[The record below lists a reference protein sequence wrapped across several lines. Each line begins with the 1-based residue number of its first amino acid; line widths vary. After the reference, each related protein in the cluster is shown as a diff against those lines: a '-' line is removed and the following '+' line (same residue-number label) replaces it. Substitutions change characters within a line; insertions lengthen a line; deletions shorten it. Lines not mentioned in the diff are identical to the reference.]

1 MNRLSGLLRAL
12 VTVTRQRYAAIA
24 GQSERNILLGT
35 ILLLSVVSLAMGYV
49 LAQCFSVDMLSTF
62 LGPPED
68 CWLDWH
74 MSVGR
79 HCFSDYSM
87 VANAG
92 LQPNPYSYEV
102 SLPIGSYQPLA
113 IGGPAAAMLP
123 HLLFGLPAHWLGMPR
138 LGLIGYLV
146 ALIMGVLSP
155 AVWAARGAR
164 GLERVVVFVTLGVAA
179 IPAWAVIDRGN
190 SAGFIVPVALV
201 YLVALRREGWGLVA
215 LMVVLAAVI
224 KPWFVLL
231 GVVLLVTRQWRWS
244 VIAVVGVATSH
255 VAAYLMW
262 PQHFPQTIPRSIHNL
277 FYAGSLFPDLV
288 SVRNVSFG
296 RAFVLLPDAFEFLQT
311 GGKMPDGFLAGPR
324 SMFGYVVAVV
334 VVVSVLA
341 LGRRIPAVMAGI
353 ALLATATLSPPLAYY
368 YYLVFVLPIAA
379 LIVRDPE
386 GPPGSG
392 IFDGLFMDGPRR
404 RVVGVSLS
412 LAAAFSIAQ
421 LAIPAMVVNEPIFGQ
436 LGVKGVIR
444 TTPVEYITTVIF
456 TSFLWLIA
464 CAAIIVSYARRP
476 VQMPGTGQ
484 GPPHQDVPDATAI
497 STASDTTNLSADFT
511 AQRQT

>member
-1 MNRLSGLLRAL
+1 MNRPAGFLRNP
-12 VTVTRQRYAAIA
+12 VTATRQRCAGIA
-24 GQSERNILLGT
+24 GQSERSILLGT
-35 ILLLSVVSLAMGYV
+35 ILLLSVVSVAMGYV

-74 MSVGR
+74 MSIGR

-87 VANAG
+87 VVSAG
-92 LQPNPYSYEV
+92 LQPDPYSYEV
-102 SLPIGSYQPLA
+102 SLPIGNYQPLA

-123 HLLFGLPAHWLGMPR
+123 HLLFGLPAHWLGMPL
-138 LGLIGYLV
+138 LGLIGYLL
-146 ALIMGVLSP
+146 ALTIGVLSP
-155 AVWAARGAR
+155 AFWASRGAR
-164 GLERVVVFVTLGVAA
+164 GIERVVVFVALGAAA

-190 SAGFIVPVALV
+190 SAGFIVPVALI
-201 YLVALRREGWGLVA
+201 YLVALRRERWGLVA

-224 KPWFVLL
+224 KPWFIVM

-244 VIAVVGVATSH
+244 VVALAGVAASH
-255 VAAYLMW
+255 VAAYLLW
-262 PQHFPQTIPRSIHNL
+262 PQNFPQTIPRSIHNL
-277 FYAGSLFPDLV
+277 FSVGSSFPDLV

-296 RAFVLLPDAFEFLQT
+296 RAFVLLPDTFEFLQT

-324 SMFGYVVAVV
+324 SAFGYVVAGV

-341 LGRRIPAVMAGI
+341 LGRRIPPVTAGI
-353 ALLATATLSPPLAYY
+353 ALLATSTLFPPLAYY

-379 LIVRDPE
+379 LIVRDP
-386 GPPGSG
+386 GRPARSG
-392 IFDGLFMDGPRR
+392 IFDGLLMDGVRR
-404 RVVGVSLS
+404 RAVGIWVSL
-412 LAAAFSIAQ
+412 ATAFSIAQ

-436 LGVKGVIR
+436 LGVKGVIH

-456 TSFLWLIA
+456 TPFLWLIA

-476 VQMPGTGQ
+476 AQMLGAD
-484 GPPHQDVPDATAI
+484 QDARRRDVSDAAI
-497 STASDTTNLSADFT
+497 GAPSDTSNLTADLS
-511 AQRQT
+511 AQRQP